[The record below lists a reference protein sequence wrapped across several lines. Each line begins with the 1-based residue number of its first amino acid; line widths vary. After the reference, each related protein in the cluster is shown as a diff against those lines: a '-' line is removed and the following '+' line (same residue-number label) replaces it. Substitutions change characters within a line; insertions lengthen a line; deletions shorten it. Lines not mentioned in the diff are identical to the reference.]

1 MPMFASNSCIGL
13 ALILRSDSLCIN
25 FFLHRVSV
33 VQLHSFVYKSS
44 VVSVP
49 FVEKTILPPLT
60 CLGILVGN
68 QFNLES
74 SPD

>member
-13 ALILRSDSLCIN
+13 AFILRSDSLCIN
-25 FFLHRVSV
+25 FLHHVSV

-49 FVEKTILPPLT
+49 FVEKTILLPLT